1 MVRKTA
7 LIISGLLLLV
17 SCGVHKSYEVLIGTF
32 GDNMYSAV
40 FDEGELID
48 VKAVP
53 AKDPAFIINGE
64 SGLYSVSE
72 NADVPGAYTFS
83 DNLEINSY
91 LGDGIAFSPCNIIR
105 PEGSNTLLIS
115 SYADGAISVLGLDDA
130 DGITGVEETLRFEG
144 SGPAGEQQAHA
155 RIHQVIQ
162 LDENWLLATD
172 LGSDRIRILRSNA
185 GHPGH
190 AGDFEL
196 PAGCGPRHM
205 EHAAGSPFIYLV
217 TEISREVMTL
227 RLDMEGGKPGLALL
241 QRLKADSSDVSG
253 GGDIHLSPDGK
264 RLYASMRNDNDGIAA
279 FKVLEDG
286 TLEYS
291 DYTPTAEH
299 PRHFSISPDGR
310 YMLVACVNAACVE
323 IFPIAEDGKLKKEGS
338 RTVSF
343 APDKPS
349 CILFRQKNR

>member
-1 MVRKTA
+1 MMKRTLA
-7 LIISGLLLLV
+7 FISGLLLLV
-17 SCGVHKSYEVLIGTF
+17 SCGADKGFDVLIGTF

-40 FDEGELID
+40 FAGGELKGITP
-48 VKAVP
+48 VP

-64 SGLYSVSE
+64 SGYYAVSE
-72 NADVPGAYTFS
+72 NKETPGAYTFS
-83 DNLEINSY
+83 EGLETNSY
-91 LGDGIAFSPCNIIR
+91 CAEGVAFSPCNIIR
-105 PEGSNTLLIS
+105 PQGGSTLLIS
-115 SYADGAISVLGLDDA
+115 SYADGVISVLGLDGEDR
-130 DGITGVEETLRFEG
+130 ITGVEGTLSFEG
-144 SGPAGEQQAHA
+144 RGPAGEQQEHA

-162 LDENWLLATD
+162 LDEDWLLASD
-172 LGSDRIRILRSNA
+172 LGSDRIRILRNNG
-185 GHPGH
+185 GHPVH
-190 AGDFEL
+190 TGDFEL

-205 EHAAGSPFIYLV
+205 EHVPGSPFIYLV

-227 RLDMEGGKPGLALL
+227 KLDMDRGMPELSLL
-241 QRLKADSSDVSG
+241 QSLKADGSTVSG
-253 GGDIHLSPDGK
+253 GGDIHLHPDGK
-264 RLYASMRNDNDGIAA
+264 WLYASMRNDNDGIAV

-291 DYTPTAEH
+291 DYTRSAEH

-323 IFPIAEDGKLKKEGS
+323 IFPIGRDGKLQKERS

-349 CILFRQKNR
+349 CIRFR